1 MNDMD
6 HVFSVQEAVDAL
18 NEAVAAAAAQGLTV
32 EHEILSFETLGQEP
46 RPQIETTISRRLE
59 RASR

>member
-6 HVFSVQEAVDAL
+6 HVFAVQEAVDAL

-46 RPQIETTISRRLE
+46 RPQNETTISRHLE
-59 RASR
+59 RASS

>member
-6 HVFSVQEAVDAL
+6 HVFAVQEAVDAL

-32 EHEILSFETLGQEP
+32 EHEILSFETLGKEP

-59 RASR
+59 RASS